1 VRFKTEILSHK
12 GLRKSNEDN
21 LTNSKL
27 ARRTYLLAVADGMGG
42 MTGGDLA
49 SKSVL
54 LTITDF
60 LKKEI
65 KRKDIQFNLKELLE
79 KSFLVGQSCIADII
93 AANPHLNGMGT
104 TLAAV
109 LIKDGK
115 YVWGNLGDSRIYL
128 ISDGTMKLIT
138 EDHSYI
144 QEYLKN
150 YKNEVSSPIIS
161 QYKNIVTK
169 IVDGGLDK
177 PDIFPESADYEN
189 LNRGDLF
196 MLCSDGLIIDKT
208 KDYSG
213 FFEGIIFKN
222 RSMKK
227 TVKELINWALDNG
240 SDDNIS
246 VVLGRF
252 GPLKN
257 QKPIEDDTTIR
268 ILPKDKSGS
277 DLTVNKNDQG

>member
-1 VRFKTEILSHK
+1 MRFKTEILSHK